1 MSIIETVIS
10 VLPNDVIDQIAAGE
24 VLENPASAV
33 KELVENSLD
42 AGARDIRVEIDGGGL
57 KKLIV
62 EDDGCGMSRTDATL
76 CLQRHATSKIR
87 QTADLQTLH
96 TLGFR
101 GEALAAIASV
111 SKLQLKTSAGKEAV
125 SVTVQGGRVL
135 STEPCARNRGTTVEV
150 HELFYNTPARL
161 KFQKAA
167 APCAAAVLKC
177 VETLALAHP
186 EVRFE
191 LLSNG
196 KPTFRSHAHEWK
208 LRAEEILGP
217 FAHELNVSADGLAL
231 KGLLGRPEEGRP
243 NRGGQVV
250 FVNRRPIVSPLV
262 SRAVKEGFGTR
273 MEDRLW
279 PVCLLYLELPSDAV
293 DVNVHPQKREV
304 RFRDEGRVFSFVQ
317 NAVRKALEKTQPSL
331 APLPW
336 DFVSI
341 PQMSAPSFVL
351 EERPV
356 SVAPSF
362 SFHASV
368 QPKTLLGDYLLLG
381 NGPWTLVDLRGAAAR
396 VMFESMQKPAV
407 ALQPLLCPF
416 EWALGPGD
424 EPEAFALQLK
434 TFGIEARAIGKRA
447 IAVDVVPSGLD
458 VSDLGVFLRECSSE
472 RKLAAAVTKTCR
484 SAKRS
489 ISFEHACMLWDK
501 LQHCADPTY
510 DPLGKKIQVSV
521 TTQQLHEFFR

>member
-1 MSIIETVIS
+1 MIS
-10 VLPNDVIDQIAAGE
+10 VLPNDVIDQSAAGE

-42 AGARDIRVEIDGGGL
+42 AGAREIRVEIEGGGL
-57 KKLIV
+57 TRLRV
-62 EDDGCGMSRTDATL
+62 EDDGCGMSAVDATV

-87 QTADLQTLH
+87 KTADLQTLH
-96 TLGFR
+96 TMGFR

-111 SKLQLKTSAGKEAV
+111 SKLELRTSSGREAV
-125 SVTVQGGRVL
+125 TLTVQGGHI
-135 STEPCARNRGTTVEV
+135 THKGPCARNRGTTVEV

-196 KPTFRSHAHEWK
+196 KPTFRSHADTWK

-217 FAHELNVSADGLAL
+217 FAHELDVSADGLKL
-231 KGLLGRPEEGRP
+231 HGLLGRPEEGRL
-243 NRGGQVV
+243 NRGGQTI
-250 FVNRRPIVSPLV
+250 FVNRRPILSPLV

-279 PVCLLYLELPSDAV
+279 PVCLLYLELPADAV

-304 RFRDEGRVFSFVQ
+304 RFRDEGRVFSFVRS
-317 NAVRKALEKTQPSL
+317 AVQQALEKTQPSL

-341 PQMSAPSFVL
+341 PQSSTPSFVL
-351 EERPV
+351 QETSAQPV
-356 SVAPSF
+356 L
-362 SFHASV
+362 FHTLV

-381 NGPWTLVDLRGAAAR
+381 NDPWTLVDLRGAAAR
-396 VMFESMQKPAV
+396 VMFESMEKPGV
-407 ALQPLLCPF
+407 VVQPLLCPF
-416 EWALGPGD
+416 EWALGPAD
-424 EPEAFALQLK
+424 EPEALAERLK
-434 TFGIEARAIGKRA
+434 PLGIEARAIGKRA
-447 IAVDVVPSGLD
+447 IAVDAIPSELD
-458 VSDLGVFLRECSSE
+458 VSDLGVFLREYGSE
-472 RKLAAAVTKTCR
+472 RKLAAVVTQTCR
-484 SAKRS
+484 ASRRK
-489 ISFEHACMLWDK
+489 IGFEHACMLWDK
-501 LQHCADPTY
+501 LQQCADQTY

-521 TTQQLHEFFR
+521 TAQQLQEFFR